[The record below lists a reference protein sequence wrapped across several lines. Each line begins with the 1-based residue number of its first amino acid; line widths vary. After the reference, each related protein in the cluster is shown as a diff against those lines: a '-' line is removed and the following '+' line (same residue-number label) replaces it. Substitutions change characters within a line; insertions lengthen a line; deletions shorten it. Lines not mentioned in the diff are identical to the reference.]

1 MWLNASFLIAL
12 LIVICSVGS
21 FEGPMESCAI
31 SRGAGILLA
40 SLVAPLAIV
49 NACFTIMRYER
60 LNGPEIREG
69 RSTYG
74 LILILLITTWL
85 LLRVVC
91 LFGHCVL
98 HKDQREF
105 WAENRTVEVGSLT
118 IPTTDYVSEL
128 RARVNYGEARVPGI
142 EVPVLTKFPQYC
154 LGSANIGEPGDLWIR
169 IIDPSTGVI
178 LVKSKKVAAKWSSNP
193 DEKFPYMVPCAFWRG
208 RHSKYYRV
216 RCEVWA
222 TVGRDG
228 MDKMIDSKDV
238 ITNGAY

>member
-1 MWLNASFLIAL
+1 MWLNVIIAIAL
-12 LIVICSVGS
+12 LICVCSVGS

-49 NACFTIMRYER
+49 NVFFAITRFKR
-60 LNGPEIREG
+60 LIGPENREE
-69 RSTYG
+69 RFICWLT
-74 LILILLITTWL
+74 LILLITTWL
-85 LLRVVC
+85 SLRVVC
-91 LFGHCVL
+91 LFWHCVL

-105 WAENRTVEVGSLT
+105 WAEDRTVEVDPLT
-118 IPTTDYVSEL
+118 MPAADYFSKLHARIKSGETRIPD
-128 RARVNYGEARVPGI
+128 I
-142 EVPVLTKFPQYC
+142 EVPMLTKFPQYC
-154 LGSANIGEPGDLWIR
+154 FGSANIGEPGDLWIQ
-169 IIDPSTGVI
+169 IVDPLTGVR
-178 LVKSKKVAAKWSSNP
+178 LMRSQKVAAKWSSNP
-193 DEKFPYMVPCAFWRG
+193 NERFPYVVPCAFWHG

-222 TVGRDG
+222 TLGRDG